1 VITARSRPRIE
12 RGGSVRN
19 SNDRSNERGRES
31 TASAERDTRAA
42 AAQMV
47 DGFQARVD
55 KLYDRAREVVQAQL
69 QAAGAD
75 RSPLAETATQRL
87 DAMRTEQS
95 ARVRDAAA
103 AAVEKGAEQAVDP
116 SRDLKKT
123 EDALNSVMTQLINES
138 LRVRDALTQEIGT
151 YKDRRADATVDHV
164 QVAALEDRVKEAL
177 ERNRKQ
183 QSAIES
189 IREGAQKERNEAGT
203 DAQRRAALERDI
215 PKLDQ
220 RIDAYRARAEAIADV
235 SKLLERG
242 RVDLAERFL
251 DAVKR
256 ADGSGKRRAQDP
268 DVDKK
273 RVNELREMD
282 TARSTTEQATRFAVL
297 DRKFS
302 DVKPVRE
309 LWERAAAVAKEN
321 PALVKRDLYNRA
333 MDEFK
338 KLLIDQKDETA
349 RQARA
354 LFEKDGFRFAVDQ
367 RGEMERKLPM
377 LNDPDVES
385 RLDMA
390 RHADLLRISGQ
401 HLTKIE
407 DNGDPVAADNLSFMI
422 ARDNMQMDVQGE
434 LSEYV
439 RQKVVER
446 MKAEGVDDDE
456 DA

>member
-1 VITARSRPRIE
+1 M
-12 RGGSVRN
+12 RN
-19 SNDRSNERGRES
+19 SNDRSNDRGREA

-42 AAQMV
+42 TAQMV

-95 ARVRDAAA
+95 ARVRDTAAT
-103 AAVEKGAEQAVDP
+103 AAVEKGAEHAVDP
-116 SRDLKKT
+116 ARDLKKT
-123 EDALNSVMTQLINES
+123 EDALNTVMTQLINES
-138 LRVRDALTQEIGT
+138 LRVRDALTQEIGS
-151 YKDRRADATVDHV
+151 YKDRRADPTVDQV
-164 QVAALEDRVKEAL
+164 RVAALEDRVKEAL
-177 ERNRKQ
+177 DRNRKQ
-183 QSAIES
+183 QTAIES
-189 IREGAQKERNEAGT
+189 IREGAENERNAAGT

-215 PKLDQ
+215 PNLDQ
-220 RIDAYRARAEAIADV
+220 RIDAYRARAEAIANV
-235 SKLLERG
+235 GNLLERG

-256 ADGSGKRRAQDP
+256 ADGSGKRRALDP
-268 DVDKK
+268 GADKE
-273 RVNELREMD
+273 RVERLREMD
-282 TARSTTEQATRFAVL
+282 KGRAATEQATRFAVL

-309 LWERAAAVAKEN
+309 LWERAAATAKQN
-321 PALVKRDLYNRA
+321 PKLVERDLYNRA

-338 KLLIDQKDETA
+338 KLLVDQKDETA

-354 LFEKDGFRFAVDQ
+354 LFEKDGFRFAIDR

-377 LNDPDVES
+377 LNDPHVES

-407 DNGDPVAADNLSFMI
+407 DKGDPVAAENLSFMI
-422 ARDNMQMDVQGE
+422 ARDNMQMDVKGE

-446 MKAEGVDDDE
+446 MKADGLDYDE
-456 DA
+456 EA